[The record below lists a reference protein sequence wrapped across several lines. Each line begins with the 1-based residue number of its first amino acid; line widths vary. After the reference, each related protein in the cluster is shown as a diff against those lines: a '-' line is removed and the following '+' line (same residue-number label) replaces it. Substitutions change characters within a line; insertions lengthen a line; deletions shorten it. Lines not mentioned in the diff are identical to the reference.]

1 MNHPL
6 RDLVQEAFAPLGVLA
21 RATDHFSPRQGQ
33 TDMALAVADV
43 VAHGGSLVVEA
54 GTGVG
59 KTFAY
64 LVPAL
69 LSGERVLLSTATKAL
84 QDQLYARD
92 LPRLVQAL
100 NLPVRLALLKG
111 RSSYLCTHR
120 MEMARRDT
128 QIPDRHTVHLLSR
141 VETWSLSTRTGDLA
155 ELPGLDERSPLI
167 PLITSNRENCLGSQC
182 PKFKTCHVNAARRE
196 ALGADV
202 VVINHHL
209 FFADMAVR
217 ETGMAELLPSV
228 RVVIFDE
235 AHQLNEVGVNFLGHQ
250 LGTAQLLDVTRD
262 MLATGL
268 QLARGLADWQ
278 GVCSG
283 LERAARELRLMGGK
297 RHSAVKLRWT
307 EQAPDEMH
315 AGAWEQSLQD
325 VGAACVQAL
334 QALDTVSEIA
344 PDFIRL
350 HDRVAEVAKRVDAF
364 LNPCAPDAVRW
375 VDISASQMRLMEAPL
390 DIAETVRERL
400 MKQSSAMAADEA
412 DQEPPPWLD
421 EPLFDQTAA
430 AHDETG
436 DIAFDAQDHDT
447 EASPFNSADPMRP
460 VEDTRPRAW
469 VFTSATLGDDPRLRW
484 FTEPCGLES
493 ATVLRVSSPFDYPAQ
508 ASLYVPRDIVRPNDP
523 AHSAQVATIASD
535 AVRRL
540 GGRTLVLTTTLRALR
555 AIGDAMKQQLEGS
568 GVEVLVQGEW
578 PKRHLME
585 RFREGAKVG
594 EGGCVLVA
602 SATFWE
608 GFDVPGDALQ
618 LVIID
623 KLPFPPPN
631 DPLVEARSKRLEAQG
646 RSPFND
652 YFVPEAVV
660 ALKQGAGRLIRTE
673 SDQGVLVLCDNRLVT
688 TGYGRRLIAALP
700 PMHQLQ
706 TAEALVQSLDALN
719 QDFISRTSTTTF

>member
-1 MNHPL
+1 MSHPL

-84 QDQLYARD
+84 QDQLFARD

-100 NLPVRLALLKG
+100 NLPIRLALLKG

-283 LERAARELRLMGGK
+283 LERAARELRLIGGK
-297 RHSAVKLRWT
+297 RMGAVKLRWT
-307 EQAPDEMH
+307 EEAPEGIH
-315 AGAWEQSLQD
+315 PGAWEQSLQD

-344 PDFIRL
+344 PDFMRL

-364 LNPCAPDAVRW
+364 LNPCASDAVRW
-375 VDISASQMRLMEAPL
+375 VDVSASQMRLMEAPL

-400 MKQSSAMAADEA
+400 MKQSTVMADEA
-412 DQEPPPWLD
+412 GEQEPPPWHD
-421 EPLFDQTAA
+421 EPVQF
-430 AHDETG
+430 G
-436 DIAFDAQDHDT
+436 DGDAEASAFDSAFPMQPAQ
-447 EASPFNSADPMRP
+447 
-460 VEDTRPRAW
+460 DTRPRAW

-523 AHSAQVATIASD
+523 AHSAQVAAIASE

-555 AIGDAMKQQLEGS
+555 AIGDVMKQQLDGS
-568 GVEVLVQGEW
+568 GIEVLVQGDW

-631 DPLVEARSKRLEAQG
+631 DPLVEARSKRLESQG

-700 PMHQLQ
+700 PMRQLQ
-706 TAEALVQSLDALN
+706 TADALTQSLDELS
-719 QDFISRTSTTTF
+719 QDFISKTSTTTY

>member
-1 MNHPL
+1 MSHPL
-6 RDLVQEAFAPLGVLA
+6 HDLVQEAFAPLGVLA

-43 VAHGGSLVVEA
+43 IAQGGSLVVEA

-84 QDQLYARD
+84 QDQLFARD

-182 PKFKTCHVNAARRE
+182 PKFKTCHINAARRE

-262 MLATGL
+262 ILATGL
-268 QLARGLADWQ
+268 QLARGLVDWQ
-278 GVCSG
+278 SVCSG
-283 LERAARELRLMGGK
+283 LERSARELRLMGGK
-297 RHSAVKLRWT
+297 RQNAVKLRWI
-307 EQAPDEMH
+307 EEAPEGIH
-315 AGAWEQSLQD
+315 PGAWAQALQD

-334 QALDTVSEIA
+334 HALDTVSEIA
-344 PDFIRL
+344 PDFLRL
-350 HDRVAEVAKRVDAF
+350 HDRVAEIAKRVDAF
-364 LNPCAPDAVRW
+364 LNPCASDTVRW

-400 MKQSSAMAADEA
+400 MKSTATVVHEEA
-412 DQEPPPWLD
+412 DSEPPPWQD
-421 EPLFDQTAA
+421 PPSFDQT
-430 AHDETG
+430 TSTCL
-436 DIAFDAQDHDT
+436 DA
-447 EASPFNSADPMRP
+447 EASPIDTAFAMRP
-460 VEDTRPRAW
+460 VEDARPRSW
-469 VFTSATLGDDPRLRW
+469 VFTSATLGDDSRLRW

-493 ATVLRVSSPFDYPAQ
+493 ATVLRVSSPFDYPTQ
-508 ASLYVPRDIVRPNDP
+508 ASLFVPRDMVRPNDP
-523 AHSAQVATIASD
+523 SHSAQVAALASD

-555 AIGDAMKQQLEGS
+555 TIGDAMKQQLEGT
-568 GVEVLVQGEW
+568 GIDVLVQGEW
-578 PKRHLME
+578 PKRYLMA
-585 RFREGAKVG
+585 RFRESTQEG
-594 EGGCVLVA
+594 ERGCVLVA

-652 YFVPEAVV
+652 YFVPEALV

-673 SDQGVLVLCDNRLVT
+673 SDHGVLVLCDNRLVT
-688 TGYGRRLIAALP
+688 TGYGRRLMAALP
-700 PMHQLQ
+700 PMRQLQ
-706 TAEALVQSLDALN
+706 TPESLAQSLQALS
-719 QDFISRTSTTTF
+719 QDFIARTSTTTF

>member
-1 MNHPL
+1 MDNPL
-6 RDLVQEAFAPLGVLA
+6 RDMVQEAFAPLGVLA
-21 RATDHFSPRQGQ
+21 RATDQFQPRTGQ

-84 QDQLYARD
+84 QDQLFARD

-120 MEMARRDT
+120 LEMAR
-128 QIPDRHTVHLLSR
+128 QSSSLPDRTTVHLLAK
-141 VETWSLSTRTGDLA
+141 VETWSHATTTGDLA

-167 PLITSNRENCLGSQC
+167 PLITSNRDNCLGSQC
-182 PKFKTCHVNAARRE
+182 PKFKSCHVNAARRE

-217 ETGMAELLPSV
+217 ETGMAELLPTV

-235 AHQLNEVGVNFLGHQ
+235 AHQLNETGVQFLGHQ
-250 LGTAQLLDVTRD
+250 LGTAQLLDLTRD

-278 GVCSG
+278 GVSSL
-283 LERAARELRLMGGK
+283 LERATRELRLVAGK
-297 RHSAVKLRWT
+297 RPGALKLRWT
-307 EQAPDEMH
+307 GDAPEGIH
-315 AGAWEQSLQD
+315 PEAWSLALQD
-325 VGAACVQAL
+325 LGAACVQAL
-334 QALDTVSEIA
+334 RALETVSELA
-344 PDFIRL
+344 PDFVRMFE
-350 HDRVAEVAKRVDAF
+350 RVADIAQQVDAF
-364 LNPCAPDAVRW
+364 LKPCAPEAVRW
-375 VDISASQMRLMEAPL
+375 VDVTASQMRLMEAPL
-390 DIAETVRERL
+390 DIAQSVRDKLMSAKPQDAGAMTDER
-400 MKQSSAMAADEA
+400 A
-412 DQEPPPWLD
+412 
-421 EPLFDQTAA
+421 
-430 AHDETG
+430 
-436 DIAFDAQDHDT
+436 
-447 EASPFNSADPMRP
+447 
-460 VEDTRPRAW
+460 RAW
-469 VFTSATLGDDPRLRW
+469 VFTSATLGDDERLTW

-493 ATVLRVSSPFDYPAQ
+493 AKVLRVSSPFDYPNQ
-508 ASLYVPRDIVRPNDP
+508 ACVYVPRHVVRPNDP
-523 AHSAQVATIASD
+523 AHSAQVAQLASD
-535 AVRRL
+535 AVRCI

-555 AIGDAMKQQLEGS
+555 AIGELMKQQLDGS
-568 GVEVLVQGEW
+568 GIEVLVQGEW

-585 RFREGAKVG
+585 RFREGAQAG

-618 LVIID
+618 LVVID

-646 RSPFND
+646 RSAFND

-660 ALKQGAGRLIRTE
+660 ALKQGAGRLIRRET
-673 SDQGVLVLCDNRLVT
+673 DQGLLVLCDNRLVT
-688 TGYGRRLIAALP
+688 TGYGKRLMAAMPPMRRLESEADLAQSLEALKLAAL
-700 PMHQLQ
+700 
-706 TAEALVQSLDALN
+706 TT
-719 QDFISRTSTTTF
+719 TSTTAF

>member
-1 MNHPL
+1 MSHPL

-84 QDQLYARD
+84 QDQLFARD

-100 NLPVRLALLKG
+100 NLPIRLALLKG
-111 RSSYLCTHR
+111 RSNYLCTHR

-141 VETWSLSTRTGDLA
+141 IETWSLSTRTGDLA

-262 MLATGL
+262 ILATGL

-307 EQAPDEMH
+307 EEAPESIH
-315 AGAWEQSLQD
+315 AGAWAQSLQD

-334 QALDTVSEIA
+334 QALDTVSELA
-344 PDFIRL
+344 PDFMRL
-350 HDRVAEVAKRVDAF
+350 YDRVAEVAKRVDAF

-390 DIAETVRERL
+390 DIAQTVRERL
-400 MKQSSAMAADEA
+400 MKQLPALTPADA
-412 DQEPPPWLD
+412 DLEPPPWQD
-421 EPLFDQTAA
+421 EPSFDKLPAQYKEADEAA
-430 AHDETG
+430 MD
-436 DIAFDAQDHDT
+436 
-447 EASPFNSADPMRP
+447 MRP
-460 VEDTRPRAW
+460 RSW

-493 ATVLRVSSPFDYPAQ
+493 ATVLRVSSPFDYPTQ

-523 AHSAQVATIASD
+523 AHSAQVAALASD

-555 AIGDAMKQQLEGS
+555 VIGDAMKQQLEGS
-568 GVEVLVQGEW
+568 GIEVLVQGEW

-585 RFREGAKVG
+585 RFREGTKAG

-618 LVIID
+618 QVIID

-673 SDQGVLVLCDNRLVT
+673 SDQGVLVVCDNRLVT
-688 TGYGRRLIAALP
+688 TAYGRRLLAALP
-700 PMHQLQ
+700 PMRQLQ
-706 TAEALVQSLDALN
+706 TAEALAQSLEAMH
-719 QDFISRTSTTTF
+719 QDFISRASTTTI

>member
-1 MNHPL
+1 MSHPL

-84 QDQLYARD
+84 QDQLFARD

-100 NLPVRLALLKG
+100 NLPIRLALLKG

-141 VETWSLSTRTGDLA
+141 VKTWSLSTRTGDLA

-283 LERAARELRLMGGK
+283 LERAARELRLIGGK
-297 RHSAVKLRWT
+297 RMGQVKLRWT
-307 EQAPDEMH
+307 EDAPEGIH
-315 AGAWEQSLQD
+315 LGAWEQSLQD

-344 PDFIRL
+344 PDFMRL
-350 HDRVAEVAKRVDAF
+350 HDRVGEVAKRVDAF

-375 VDISASQMRLMEAPL
+375 VDVSASQMRLMEAPL

-400 MKQSSAMAADEA
+400 MKQSAVIAQDDVS
-412 DQEPPPWLD
+412 QEPPPWHD
-421 EPLFDQTAA
+421 EPSFEEASASHDVQHAA
-430 AHDETG
+430 DVRG
-436 DIAFDAQDHDT
+436 DDLEGSAFDTA
-447 EASPFNSADPMRP
+447 FPMRP

-523 AHSAQVATIASD
+523 AHSAQVAAIASD

-555 AIGDAMKQQLEGS
+555 AIGDVMKQQLDGS

-594 EGGCVLVA
+594 EAGCVLVA

-631 DPLVEARSKRLEAQG
+631 DPLVEARSKRLESQG

-652 YFVPEAVV
+652 YFLPEAVV

-706 TAEALVQSLDALN
+706 TAEELAQSLETLN

>member
-1 MNHPL
+1 MSHPL

-21 RATDHFSPRQGQ
+21 RATDHFNPRQGQ

-84 QDQLYARD
+84 QDQLFARD

-100 NLPVRLALLKG
+100 NLPIRLALLKG
-111 RSSYLCTHR
+111 RASYLCTHR

-128 QIPDRHTVHLLSR
+128 HMPDRHTMHLLSR
-141 VETWSLSTRTGDLA
+141 IETWSLSTRTGDLA

-262 MLATGL
+262 ILATGL

-278 GVCSG
+278 GVCAG
-283 LERAARELRLMGGK
+283 LERAARELRLIGGK
-297 RHSAVKLRWT
+297 RSGAVKLRWVD
-307 EQAPDEMH
+307 EAPEGIH
-315 AGAWEQSLQD
+315 PGAWEQSLQD
-325 VGAACVQAL
+325 VGSACVQAL

-344 PDFIRL
+344 PDFMRL

-364 LNPCAPDAVRW
+364 LKACAPDAVRW
-375 VDISASQMRLMEAPL
+375 VDVSASQMRLMEAPL

-400 MKQSSAMAADEA
+400 MKPV
-412 DQEPPPWLD
+412 EPAPWHD
-421 EPLFDQTAA
+421 EPAVADAA
-430 AHDETG
+430 
-436 DIAFDAQDHDT
+436 
-447 EASPFNSADPMRP
+447 
-460 VEDTRPRAW
+460 DTRPRTW
-469 VFTSATLGDDPRLRW
+469 VFTSATLGDDPRLCW

-508 ASLYVPRDIVRPNDP
+508 ASLYVPRDMVRPNDP
-523 AHSAQVATIASD
+523 AHSTQVAALASD

-540 GGRTLVLTTTLRALR
+540 GGRSLVLTTTLRALR
-555 AIGDAMKQQLEGS
+555 AIGDVMKQRLEGS
-568 GVEVLVQGEW
+568 GIDVLVQGEW

-585 RFREGAKVG
+585 RFRDGAKVG
-594 EGGCVLVA
+594 EGSCVLVA

-688 TGYGRRLIAALP
+688 TGYGRRLIASLP
-700 PMHQLQ
+700 PMRQLQ
-706 TAEALVQSLDALN
+706 SSEALAQSLSGLN
-719 QDFISRTSTTTF
+719 QDFISKSSTTVF

>member
-1 MNHPL
+1 MDNPL
-6 RDLVQEAFAPLGVLA
+6 RDMVQEAFQPMGVLA
-21 RATDHFSPRQGQ
+21 RATDLFQPRPGQ

-84 QDQLYARD
+84 QDQLFARD

-120 MEMARRDT
+120 MEMAR
-128 QIPDRHTVHLLSR
+128 QGSSLPDRTMVHLLAK
-141 VETWSLSTRTGDLA
+141 VETWSHATQTGDLA

-167 PLITSNRENCLGSQC
+167 PLITSNRDNCLGSQC

-235 AHQLNEVGVNFLGHQ
+235 AHQLNETGVQFLGHQ
-250 LGTAQLLDVTRD
+250 LGTAQLLDLTRD

-278 GVCSG
+278 GASST
-283 LERAARELRLMGGK
+283 LERATRELRLVAGK
-297 RHSAVKLRWT
+297 RPGAQKLRWT
-307 EQAPDEMH
+307 GEAPEGIH
-315 AGAWEQSLQD
+315 PEAWSLALQD
-325 VGAACVQAL
+325 LGAACVQAL
-334 QALDTVSEIA
+334 RALETVSELA
-344 PDFIRL
+344 PDFVRMFE
-350 HDRVAEVAKRVDAF
+350 RVADIAQQVDAF
-364 LNPCAPDAVRW
+364 LKPCAAEAVRW
-375 VDISASQMRLMEAPL
+375 VDISASQVRLMEAPL
-390 DIAETVRERL
+390 DIAQSVRDKL
-400 MKQSSAMAADEA
+400 MASKPTPAEAPDRHADERA
-412 DQEPPPWLD
+412 
-421 EPLFDQTAA
+421 
-430 AHDETG
+430 
-436 DIAFDAQDHDT
+436 
-447 EASPFNSADPMRP
+447 
-460 VEDTRPRAW
+460 RAW
-469 VFTSATLGDDPRLRW
+469 VFTSATLGDDDRLSW

-493 ATVLRVSSPFDYPAQ
+493 AKVLRVGSPFDYPNQ
-508 ASLYVPRDIVRPNDP
+508 ASVYVPRHVVRPNDP
-523 AHSAQVATIASD
+523 AHSAQVAQLASD

-555 AIGDAMKQQLEGS
+555 AIGELMKQQLDGS
-568 GVEVLVQGEW
+568 GIEVLVQGEW
-578 PKRHLME
+578 PKRHLMA
-585 RFREGAKVG
+585 RFREGAQAG

-618 LVIID
+618 LVVID

-631 DPLVEARSKRLEAQG
+631 DPLVEARSKRLESQG
-646 RSPFND
+646 RSAFNE

-660 ALKQGAGRLIRTE
+660 ALKQGAGRLIRRET
-673 SDQGVLVLCDNRLVT
+673 DQGMLILCDNRLVT
-688 TGYGRRLIAALP
+688 TGYGKRLLAALP
-700 PMHQLQ
+700 AMRRLDSDDQLVQ
-706 TAEALVQSLDALN
+706 ALEALKLSA
-719 QDFISRTSTTTF
+719 ITTASTTVS

>member
-1 MNHPL
+1 MSHPL

-21 RATDHFSPRQGQ
+21 RATDQFSPRQGQ
-33 TDMALAVADV
+33 TDMAMAVADV

-100 NLPVRLALLKG
+100 NLPIRLALLKG
-111 RSSYLCTHR
+111 RASYLCTHR
-120 MEMARRDT
+120 MEMARRDSS
-128 QIPDRHTVHLLSR
+128 IPDRHTVHLLAR

-182 PKFKTCHVNAARRE
+182 PKFKNCHVNAARRE
-196 ALGADV
+196 ALAADV

-235 AHQLNEVGVNFLGHQ
+235 AHQLNETGVNFLGHQ

-262 MLATGL
+262 VLATGL

-278 GVCSG
+278 GVCSA
-283 LERAARELRLMGGK
+283 LERAARELRLVGGK
-297 RHSAVKLRWT
+297 RSGAVKLRWT
-307 EQAPDEMH
+307 GDAPEGIH
-315 AGAWEQSLQD
+315 PGVWQQSLED
-325 VGAACVQAL
+325 VGAACVQAI

-344 PDFIRL
+344 PDFMRL
-350 HDRVAEVAKRVDAF
+350 HDRLVEIAKRVDAF
-364 LNPCAPDAVRW
+364 LNLCAADAVRW
-375 VDISASQMRLMEAPL
+375 MDVSASQMRLMEAPL
-390 DIAETVRERL
+390 DIAQTVRERL
-400 MKQSSAMAADEA
+400 LLERGDALPEPADEVTH
-412 DQEPPPWLD
+412 Q
-421 EPLFDQTAA
+421 
-430 AHDETG
+430 
-436 DIAFDAQDHDT
+436 
-447 EASPFNSADPMRP
+447 
-460 VEDTRPRAW
+460 DTRPRSW
-469 VFTSATLGDDPRLRW
+469 IFTSATLGDDPHLRW
-484 FTEPCGLES
+484 FTEPCGLEA

-508 ASLYVPRDIVRPNDP
+508 ASLYVPRSIVRPNDP
-523 AHSAQVATIASD
+523 EHSAQVAVMACE

-555 AIGDAMKQQLEGS
+555 AIGDVMKRQLEGT
-568 GVEVLVQGEW
+568 GIEVLVQGEW
-578 PKRHLME
+578 PKRHLMT
-585 RFREGAKVG
+585 RFREGAQAG
-594 EGGCVLVA
+594 DGGCVLVA

-673 SDQGVLVLCDNRLVT
+673 TDRGVLLLCDNRLVT
-688 TGYGRRLIAALP
+688 TAYGRRLLSALP
-700 PMHQLQ
+700 PMRQLQ
-706 TAEALVQSLDALN
+706 STDELAQSLDALSEHL
-719 QDFISRTSTTTF
+719 ISKTATTTF

>member
-1 MNHPL
+1 
-6 RDLVQEAFAPLGVLA
+6 
-21 RATDHFSPRQGQ
+21 
-33 TDMALAVADV
+33 
-43 VAHGGSLVVEA
+43 
-54 GTGVG
+54 
-59 KTFAY
+59 
-64 LVPAL
+64 
-69 LSGERVLLSTATKAL
+69 
-84 QDQLYARD
+84 
-92 LPRLVQAL
+92 
-100 NLPVRLALLKG
+100 
-111 RSSYLCTHR
+111 
-120 MEMARRDT
+120 
-128 QIPDRHTVHLLSR
+128 
-141 VETWSLSTRTGDLA
+141 
-155 ELPGLDERSPLI
+155 
-167 PLITSNRENCLGSQC
+167 
-182 PKFKTCHVNAARRE
+182 
-196 ALGADV
+196 
-202 VVINHHL
+202 
-209 FFADMAVR
+209 
-217 ETGMAELLPSV
+217 MAELLPSV

-250 LGTAQLLDVTRD
+250 LGTAQLLDLTRD
-262 MLATGL
+262 ILATGL

-278 GVCSG
+278 GVCSS
-283 LERAARELRLMGGK
+283 LERAARELRLIGGK
-297 RHSAVKLRWT
+297 RMGQVKLRWT
-307 EQAPDEMH
+307 EDAPEGIH
-315 AGAWEQSLQD
+315 PGAWEQSLQD
-325 VGAACVQAL
+325 LGAACVQSL
-334 QALDTVSEIA
+334 HALDTVSEIA
-344 PDFIRL
+344 PDFMRL
-350 HDRVAEVAKRVDAF
+350 HDRVAEMAKRVDAF

-375 VDISASQMRLMEAPL
+375 VDVSASQMRLMEAPL

-400 MKQSSAMAADEA
+400 MKQSAVIAQDNAN
-412 DQEPPPWLD
+412 QEPPPWHD
-421 EPLFDQTAA
+421 EPSFEEDPAS
-430 AHDETG
+430 H
-436 DIAFDAQDHDT
+436 DAQDAADMQSDDV
-447 EASPFNSADPMRP
+447 EGSAFDSAFPMRP
-460 VEDTRPRAW
+460 TEDTRPRAW

-523 AHSAQVATIASD
+523 AHSAQVAAIASD

-555 AIGDAMKQQLEGS
+555 AIGDVMKQQLEGS

-631 DPLVEARSKRLEAQG
+631 DPLVEARSKRLESQG

-706 TAEALVQSLDALN
+706 TAEALAESLEALN
-719 QDFISRTSTTTF
+719 QDFISRVSTTTF

>member
-1 MNHPL
+1 MTHPL
-6 RDLVQEAFAPLGVLA
+6 RDMVQEAFAPLGVLA
-21 RATDHFSPRQGQ
+21 RATDQFSPRQGQ

-84 QDQLYARD
+84 QDQLFARD
-92 LPRLVQAL
+92 LPRLVLAL

-120 MEMARRDT
+120 MELARRDT
-128 QIPDRHTVHLLSR
+128 SMPDRHTTHLLSR

-182 PKFKTCHVNAARRE
+182 PKFKTCHVNAARRD

-235 AHQLNEVGVNFLGHQ
+235 AHQLNETGVNFLGQQ

-278 GVCSG
+278 GVCAA
-283 LERAARELRLMGGK
+283 LERAARELRLIGGK
-297 RHSAVKLRWT
+297 RPGAVKLRWT
-307 EQAPDEMH
+307 EEAPEGIH
-315 AGAWEQSLQD
+315 LGAWEQSLQD

-344 PDFIRL
+344 PDFMRL
-350 HDRVAEVAKRVDAF
+350 HDRVGEIAQRVDTF

-375 VDISASQMRLMEAPL
+375 VDVSASQMRLMQAPL
-390 DIAETVRERL
+390 DIAQTVRERL
-400 MKQSSAMAADEA
+400 MKQTVVATPEDVCDE
-412 DQEPPPWLD
+412 
-421 EPLFDQTAA
+421 
-430 AHDETG
+430 
-436 DIAFDAQDHDT
+436 
-447 EASPFNSADPMRP
+447 SPFDSAFPMRP
-460 VEDTRPRAW
+460 AEDTRPRSW

-493 ATVLRVSSPFDYPAQ
+493 ATILRVSSPFDYPAQ
-508 ASLYVPRDIVRPNDP
+508 ACLFVPRDIVRPNDP
-523 AHSAQVATIASD
+523 AHSAQVAAIASD

-555 AIGDAMKQQLEGS
+555 AIGDVMKQQLEGS
-568 GVEVLVQGEW
+568 GIEVLVQGEW

-585 RFREGAKVG
+585 RFRDGAHAG

-618 LVIID
+618 LVVID
-623 KLPFPPPN
+623 KLPFPPPH

-673 SDQGVLVLCDNRLVT
+673 SDQGILVLCDNRLVT

-700 PMHQLQ
+700 PMRQLQ
-706 TAEALVQSLDALN
+706 TTDDLAQALDALS
-719 QDFISRTSTTTF
+719 QYLIAKTSTTTF

>member
-1 MNHPL
+1 MDNPL
-6 RDLVQEAFAPLGVLA
+6 RDMVQEAFQPMGVLA
-21 RATDHFSPRQGQ
+21 RATDLFQPRPGQ

-84 QDQLYARD
+84 QDQLFARD

-120 MEMARRDT
+120 MEMAR
-128 QIPDRHTVHLLSR
+128 QGSSLPDRTMVHLLAK
-141 VETWSLSTRTGDLA
+141 VETWSHATQTGDLA

-167 PLITSNRENCLGSQC
+167 PLITSNRDNCLGSQC

-235 AHQLNEVGVNFLGHQ
+235 AHQLNETGVQFLGHQ
-250 LGTAQLLDVTRD
+250 LGTAQLLDLTRD

-278 GVCSG
+278 GASST
-283 LERAARELRLMGGK
+283 LERATRELRLVAGK
-297 RHSAVKLRWT
+297 RPGAQKLRWT
-307 EQAPDEMH
+307 GEAPEGIH
-315 AGAWEQSLQD
+315 PEAWSLALQEL
-325 VGAACVQAL
+325 GAACVQAL
-334 QALDTVSEIA
+334 RALETVSELA
-344 PDFIRL
+344 PDFVRMFE
-350 HDRVAEVAKRVDAF
+350 RVADIAQQVDAF
-364 LNPCAPDAVRW
+364 LKPCAAEAVRW
-375 VDISASQMRLMEAPL
+375 VDISASQVRLMEAPL
-390 DIAETVRERL
+390 DIAQSVRDKL
-400 MKQSSAMAADEA
+400 MASKPTPAEAPDRHADERA
-412 DQEPPPWLD
+412 
-421 EPLFDQTAA
+421 
-430 AHDETG
+430 
-436 DIAFDAQDHDT
+436 
-447 EASPFNSADPMRP
+447 
-460 VEDTRPRAW
+460 RAW
-469 VFTSATLGDDPRLRW
+469 VFTSATLGDDDRLSW

-493 ATVLRVSSPFDYPAQ
+493 AKVLRVGSPFDYPNQ
-508 ASLYVPRDIVRPNDP
+508 ASVYVPRHVVRPNDP
-523 AHSAQVATIASD
+523 AHSAQVAQLASD

-555 AIGDAMKQQLEGS
+555 AIGELMKQQLEGS
-568 GVEVLVQGEW
+568 GIEVLVQGEW
-578 PKRHLME
+578 PKRHLMA
-585 RFREGAKVG
+585 RFREGAQAG

-618 LVIID
+618 LVVID

-631 DPLVEARSKRLEAQG
+631 DPLVEARSKRLESQG
-646 RSPFND
+646 RSAFND

-660 ALKQGAGRLIRTE
+660 ALKQGAGRLIRRET
-673 SDQGVLVLCDNRLVT
+673 DQGMLILCDNRLVT
-688 TGYGRRLIAALP
+688 TGYGKRLLAALP
-700 PMHQLQ
+700 AMRRLDSDDQLVQ
-706 TAEALVQSLDALN
+706 ALEALKLSA
-719 QDFISRTSTTTF
+719 ITTASTTVS

>member
-1 MNHPL
+1 MSHPL

-21 RATDHFSPRQGQ
+21 RATDHFNPRQGQ

-141 VETWSLSTRTGDLA
+141 VETWSLTTRTGDLA

-235 AHQLNEVGVNFLGHQ
+235 AHQLNETGVNFLGHQ

-283 LERAARELRLMGGK
+283 LERAARELRLIGGK
-297 RHSAVKLRWT
+297 RPGAVKLRWT
-307 EQAPDEMH
+307 EEAPEGIH
-315 AGAWEQSLQD
+315 PGVWEQSLQD

-334 QALDTVSEIA
+334 QALDTVTEIA
-344 PDFIRL
+344 PDFMRL
-350 HDRVAEVAKRVDAF
+350 HDRVSEIAKRVDAF

-375 VDISASQMRLMEAPL
+375 MDVSASQMRLMEAPL
-390 DIAETVRERL
+390 DIAQTVRERL
-400 MKQSSAMAADEA
+400 MKQASTLANDDALD
-412 DQEPPPWLD
+412 EPPPWQDEQAFEEVFPALD
-421 EPLFDQTAA
+421 AADTSDQE
-430 AHDETG
+430 DE
-436 DIAFDAQDHDT
+436 
-447 EASPFNSADPMRP
+447 SPFDSAFPMRP
-460 VEDTRPRAW
+460 VEDTRPRSW
-469 VFTSATLGDDPRLRW
+469 IFTSATLGDDPRLRW

-508 ASLYVPRDIVRPNDP
+508 ASLYVPRDIVRPSDP
-523 AHSAQVATIASD
+523 AHSAQVAAIASD

-555 AIGDAMKQQLEGS
+555 AIGDVMKQQLEGS

-585 RFREGAKVG
+585 RFRDGAQAG

-618 LVIID
+618 LVVID

-673 SDQGVLVLCDNRLVT
+673 SDQGVLILCDNRLVT
-688 TGYGRRLIAALP
+688 TGYGRRLIASLP
-700 PMHQLQ
+700 PMRQLQ
-706 TAEALVQSLDALN
+706 TAEALAQSLEDLSQVN
-719 QDFISRTSTTTF
+719 LTKISTTTF

>member
-1 MNHPL
+1 
-6 RDLVQEAFAPLGVLA
+6 
-21 RATDHFSPRQGQ
+21 
-33 TDMALAVADV
+33 
-43 VAHGGSLVVEA
+43 
-54 GTGVG
+54 
-59 KTFAY
+59 
-64 LVPAL
+64 
-69 LSGERVLLSTATKAL
+69 
-84 QDQLYARD
+84 
-92 LPRLVQAL
+92 
-100 NLPVRLALLKG
+100 
-111 RSSYLCTHR
+111 

-141 VETWSLSTRTGDLA
+141 IETWSLSTRTGDLA

-262 MLATGL
+262 ILATGL

-307 EQAPDEMH
+307 EEAPESIH
-315 AGAWEQSLQD
+315 AGAWAQSLQD

-334 QALDTVSEIA
+334 QALDTVSELA
-344 PDFIRL
+344 PDFMRL
-350 HDRVAEVAKRVDAF
+350 YDRVAEVAKRVDAF

-390 DIAETVRERL
+390 DIAQTVRERL
-400 MKQSSAMAADEA
+400 MKQPPALTPADA
-412 DQEPPPWLD
+412 DLEPPPWQD
-421 EPLFDQTAA
+421 EPSFDKLPAQYKEADEAA
-430 AHDETG
+430 MD
-436 DIAFDAQDHDT
+436 
-447 EASPFNSADPMRP
+447 MRP
-460 VEDTRPRAW
+460 RSW

-493 ATVLRVSSPFDYPAQ
+493 ATVLRVSSPFDYPTQ

-523 AHSAQVATIASD
+523 AHSAQVAALASD

-555 AIGDAMKQQLEGS
+555 VIGDAMKQQLEAS
-568 GVEVLVQGEW
+568 GIEVLVQGEW

-585 RFREGAKVG
+585 RFREGTKAG

-618 LVIID
+618 QVIID

-673 SDQGVLVLCDNRLVT
+673 SDQGVLVVCDNRLVT
-688 TGYGRRLIAALP
+688 TAYGRRLLAALP
-700 PMHQLQ
+700 PMRQLQ
-706 TAEALVQSLDALN
+706 TAEALAQSLEAMH
-719 QDFISRTSTTTF
+719 QDFISRASTTTI

>member
-1 MNHPL
+1 MSHPL

-21 RATDHFSPRQGQ
+21 RATDHFHPRQGQ

-235 AHQLNEVGVNFLGHQ
+235 AHQLNETGVNFLGHQ

-283 LERAARELRLMGGK
+283 LERAARELRLIGGK
-297 RHSAVKLRWT
+297 RPGAVKLRWT
-307 EQAPDEMH
+307 EDAPEGMH
-315 AGAWEQSLQD
+315 PGVWAQSLQD

-334 QALDTVSEIA
+334 QALDTVTEIA
-344 PDFIRL
+344 PDFMRL
-350 HDRVAEVAKRVDAF
+350 HDRVSEIAKRVDAF

-375 VDISASQMRLMEAPL
+375 MDVSASQMRLMEAPL
-390 DIAETVRERL
+390 DIAQTVRERL
-400 MKQSSAMAADEA
+400 MKQTPTVASDDAPDEPQPWDDEVQTPDQEADEST
-412 DQEPPPWLD
+412 
-421 EPLFDQTAA
+421 F
-430 AHDETG
+430 G
-436 DIAFDAQDHDT
+436 NAF
-447 EASPFNSADPMRP
+447 PMRP
-460 VEDTRPRAW
+460 VEDIRPRSW

-523 AHSAQVATIASD
+523 AHSAQVAAIASD

-555 AIGDAMKQQLEGS
+555 AIGDVMKQQLEGS

-585 RFREGAKVG
+585 RFRDGAQVG

-608 GFDVPGDALQ
+608 GFDVPGGALQ

-673 SDQGVLVLCDNRLVT
+673 SDQGVLILCDNRLVT
-688 TGYGRRLIAALP
+688 TGYGRRLIASLP
-700 PMHQLQ
+700 PMRQLQ
-706 TAEALVQSLDALN
+706 TAEALAQSLEDLSQANLTK
-719 QDFISRTSTTTF
+719 ISTTTF

>member
-1 MNHPL
+1 MTHPL
-6 RDLVQEAFAPLGVLA
+6 RDMVQEAFAPLGVLA

-84 QDQLYARD
+84 QDQLFARD

-100 NLPVRLALLKG
+100 NLPIRLALLKG

-120 MEMARRDT
+120 MEIARRDT

-182 PKFKTCHVNAARRE
+182 PKFKTCHVNAARRD

-262 MLATGL
+262 ILATGL

-283 LERAARELRLMGGK
+283 LERAARELRLIGGK
-297 RHSAVKLRWT
+297 RMGAVKLRWT
-307 EQAPDEMH
+307 EDAPEGIH
-315 AGAWEQSLQD
+315 PGAWAQSLQD

-344 PDFIRL
+344 PDFMRL

-364 LNPCAPDAVRW
+364 LNPCASDAVRW
-375 VDISASQMRLMEAPL
+375 VDVSASQMRLMEAPL

-400 MKQSSAMAADEA
+400 IKQSAERVDNAA
-412 DQEPPPWLD
+412 DQEPAPWD
-421 EPLFDQTAA
+421 
-430 AHDETG
+430 
-436 DIAFDAQDHDT
+436 DA
-447 EASPFNSADPMRP
+447 EGSPFDSAFPMHP
-460 VEDTRPRAW
+460 VEDVRPRAW

-508 ASLYVPRDIVRPNDP
+508 AALFVPREIVRPNDP
-523 AHSAQVATIASD
+523 AHSAQVAALASD

-555 AIGDAMKQQLEGS
+555 AIGDGMKQQLENS
-568 GVEVLVQGEW
+568 GIEVLVQGEW

-585 RFREGAKVG
+585 RFREGAKAG

-631 DPLVEARSKRLEAQG
+631 DPLVEARSKRLESKG

-700 PMHQLQ
+700 PMRQLQ
-706 TAEALVQSLDALN
+706 TAEALAESLDALS
-719 QDFISRTSTTTF
+719 QDFISRTSTTTY

>member
-1 MNHPL
+1 MSHPL

-21 RATDHFSPRQGQ
+21 RATDQFSPRQGQ

-84 QDQLYARD
+84 QDQLFARD

-100 NLPVRLALLKG
+100 NLPIRLALLKG

-283 LERAARELRLMGGK
+283 LERAARELRLIGGK
-297 RHSAVKLRWT
+297 RMGQVKLRWT
-307 EQAPDEMH
+307 EDAPEGIH
-315 AGAWEQSLQD
+315 PGAWEQSLQD

-344 PDFIRL
+344 PDFMRL
-350 HDRVAEVAKRVDAF
+350 HDRVEEVAKRVDAF

-375 VDISASQMRLMEAPL
+375 VDVSASQMRLMEAPL

-400 MKQSSAMAADEA
+400 IKQSTVMEDESV
-412 DQEPPPWLD
+412 DQEPPPWHD
-421 EPLFDQTAA
+421 EPSFEGAVALD
-430 AHDETG
+430 
-436 DIAFDAQDHDT
+436 DAND
-447 EASPFNSADPMRP
+447 EASPFDSAFPMRP
-460 VEDTRPRAW
+460 DQDTRPRAW

-493 ATVLRVSSPFDYPAQ
+493 ATVLRVSSPFDYPTQ

-523 AHSAQVATIASD
+523 AHSTQVAAMASD

-555 AIGDAMKQQLEGS
+555 AIGDVMKQQLEGS

-585 RFREGAKVG
+585 RFRESTKTG

-631 DPLVEARSKRLEAQG
+631 DPLVEARSKRLESQG
-646 RSPFND
+646 RSAFND

-700 PMHQLQ
+700 PMRQLQ
-706 TAEALVQSLDALN
+706 TTQGLAQALDALN

>member
-1 MNHPL
+1 MSHPL

-84 QDQLYARD
+84 QDQLFARD

-100 NLPVRLALLKG
+100 NLPIRLALLKG

-235 AHQLNEVGVNFLGHQ
+235 AHQLNEVGVNFLGQQ

-278 GVCSG
+278 GVCST
-283 LERAARELRLMGGK
+283 LERAARELRLIGGK
-297 RHSAVKLRWT
+297 RMGQVKLRWT
-307 EQAPDEMH
+307 EDAPEGIH
-315 AGAWEQSLQD
+315 PGAWEQSLQD

-344 PDFIRL
+344 PDFMRL

-375 VDISASQMRLMEAPL
+375 VDVSASQMRLMEAPL

-400 MKQSSAMAADEA
+400 MKQSTVIAQNDAS
-412 DQEPPPWLD
+412 QEPPPWHD
-421 EPLFDQTAA
+421 EPSFEEAFA
-430 AHDETG
+430 SHDSEASVSAPETG
-436 DIAFDAQDHDT
+436 VEDSAFD
-447 EASPFNSADPMRP
+447 SAFPMRP
-460 VEDTRPRAW
+460 DQDARPRAW

-493 ATVLRVSSPFDYPAQ
+493 ATVLRVSSPFDYPSQ

-523 AHSAQVATIASD
+523 AHSAQVAAIASE

-555 AIGDAMKQQLEGS
+555 AIGDVMKQQLEGS

-631 DPLVEARSKRLEAQG
+631 DPLVEARSKRLESQG

-706 TAEALVQSLDALN
+706 TAEALAESLEALS
-719 QDFISRTSTTTF
+719 QDFISRASTTTY

>member
-1 MNHPL
+1 MTHPL

-84 QDQLYARD
+84 QDQLFARD

-100 NLPVRLALLKG
+100 NLPIRLALLKG

-278 GVCSG
+278 GVCAG

-307 EQAPDEMH
+307 EQAPDDIH

-344 PDFIRL
+344 PDFMRL

-390 DIAETVRERL
+390 DIAETVRKRL
-400 MKQSSAMAADEA
+400 MKQSSALVHEEA
-412 DQEPPPWLD
+412 DQV
-421 EPLFDQTAA
+421 Q
-430 AHDETG
+430 
-436 DIAFDAQDHDT
+436 DA
-447 EASPFNSADPMRP
+447 EASPFDTAFPMRP

-493 ATVLRVSSPFDYPAQ
+493 ATVLRVSSPFDYPTQ

-523 AHSAQVATIASD
+523 AHSVQVAAIASD

-568 GVEVLVQGEW
+568 GIEVLVQGEW

-585 RFREGAKVG
+585 RFREGAQAG

-673 SDQGVLVLCDNRLVT
+673 ADQGVLVLCDNRLVT
-688 TGYGRRLIAALP
+688 TGYGRRLMAALP
-700 PMHQLQ
+700 PMQQLQ
-706 TAEALVQSLDALN
+706 TAEALAQSLDALS
-719 QDFISRTSTTTF
+719 QDFISKTSTTTF

>member
-1 MNHPL
+1 MSHPL

-84 QDQLYARD
+84 QDQLFARD

-100 NLPVRLALLKG
+100 NLPIRLALLKG
-111 RSSYLCTHR
+111 RSNYLCTHR

-141 VETWSLSTRTGDLA
+141 IETWSLSTRTGDLA

-209 FFADMAVR
+209 FFADMAMR

-262 MLATGL
+262 ILATGL

-297 RHSAVKLRWT
+297 RHSAVKLRWI
-307 EQAPDEMH
+307 EEAPESIH
-315 AGAWEQSLQD
+315 AGAWAQSLQD

-334 QALDTVSEIA
+334 QALDTVSELA
-344 PDFIRL
+344 PDFMRL
-350 HDRVAEVAKRVDAF
+350 YDRVAEVAKRVDAF

-390 DIAETVRERL
+390 DIAQTVRERL
-400 MKQSSAMAADEA
+400 MKQPPALTPADA
-412 DQEPPPWLD
+412 DLEPPPWQD
-421 EPLFDQTAA
+421 EPSFDKLPAQYKEADEAA
-430 AHDETG
+430 MD
-436 DIAFDAQDHDT
+436 
-447 EASPFNSADPMRP
+447 MRP
-460 VEDTRPRAW
+460 RSW

-493 ATVLRVSSPFDYPAQ
+493 ATVLRVSSPFDYPTQ

-523 AHSAQVATIASD
+523 AHSAQVAALASD

-555 AIGDAMKQQLEGS
+555 VIGDAMKQQLEGS
-568 GVEVLVQGEW
+568 GIEVLVQGEW

-585 RFREGAKVG
+585 RFREGTKAG

-618 LVIID
+618 QVIID

-673 SDQGVLVLCDNRLVT
+673 SDQGVLVVCDNRLVT
-688 TGYGRRLIAALP
+688 TAYGRRLLAALP
-700 PMHQLQ
+700 PMRQLQ
-706 TAEALVQSLDALN
+706 TAEALAQSLEAMH
-719 QDFISRTSTTTF
+719 QDFISRASTTTI

>member
-1 MNHPL
+1 MSHPL

-84 QDQLYARD
+84 QDQLFARD

-100 NLPVRLALLKG
+100 NLPIRLALLKG

-283 LERAARELRLMGGK
+283 LERAARELRLIGGK
-297 RHSAVKLRWT
+297 RMGAVKLRWT
-307 EQAPDEMH
+307 EEAPEGIH
-315 AGAWEQSLQD
+315 PGAWEQSLQD

-344 PDFIRL
+344 PDFMRL

-364 LNPCAPDAVRW
+364 LNPCASDAVRW
-375 VDISASQMRLMEAPL
+375 VDVSASQMRLMEAPL

-400 MKQSSAMAADEA
+400 MKQSTVMADEA
-412 DQEPPPWLD
+412 GEQEPPPWHD
-421 EPLFDQTAA
+421 EPVQF
-430 AHDETG
+430 G
-436 DIAFDAQDHDT
+436 DGDAEASAFDSAFPMQPAQ
-447 EASPFNSADPMRP
+447 
-460 VEDTRPRAW
+460 DTRPRAW

-523 AHSAQVATIASD
+523 AHSAQVAAIASE

-555 AIGDAMKQQLEGS
+555 AIGDVMKQQLDGS
-568 GVEVLVQGEW
+568 GIEVLVQGEW

-631 DPLVEARSKRLEAQG
+631 DPLVEARSKRLESQG

-700 PMHQLQ
+700 PMRQLQ
-706 TAEALVQSLDALN
+706 TADALTQSLDELS
-719 QDFISRTSTTTF
+719 QDFISKTSTTTY

>member
-1 MNHPL
+1 MDNPL
-6 RDLVQEAFAPLGVLA
+6 RDMVQEAFAPLGVLA
-21 RATDHFSPRQGQ
+21 RATDQFQPRQGQ

-84 QDQLYARD
+84 QDQLFARD

-120 MEMARRDT
+120 LEMAR
-128 QIPDRHTVHLLSR
+128 QSSSLPDRTTVHLLAK
-141 VETWSLSTRTGDLA
+141 VETWSHATTTGDLA

-167 PLITSNRENCLGSQC
+167 PLITSNRDNCLGSQC
-182 PKFKTCHVNAARRE
+182 PKFKSCHVNAARRE

-217 ETGMAELLPSV
+217 ESGMAELLPTV

-235 AHQLNEVGVNFLGHQ
+235 AHQLNETGVQFLGHQ
-250 LGTAQLLDVTRD
+250 LGTAQLLDLTRD

-278 GVCSG
+278 GVSSL
-283 LERAARELRLMGGK
+283 LERATRELRLVAGK
-297 RHSAVKLRWT
+297 RPGALKLRWT
-307 EQAPDEMH
+307 GDAPEGIH
-315 AGAWEQSLQD
+315 PEAWSLALQD
-325 VGAACVQAL
+325 LGAACVQAL
-334 QALDTVSEIA
+334 RTLETVSELA
-344 PDFIRL
+344 PDFVRMFE
-350 HDRVAEVAKRVDAF
+350 RVADIAQQVDAF
-364 LNPCAPDAVRW
+364 LKPCAPEAVRW
-375 VDISASQMRLMEAPL
+375 VDVTASQMRLMEAPL
-390 DIAETVRERL
+390 DIAQSVRDKLMSAKPQDAGAATDER
-400 MKQSSAMAADEA
+400 A
-412 DQEPPPWLD
+412 
-421 EPLFDQTAA
+421 
-430 AHDETG
+430 
-436 DIAFDAQDHDT
+436 
-447 EASPFNSADPMRP
+447 
-460 VEDTRPRAW
+460 RAW
-469 VFTSATLGDDPRLRW
+469 VFTSATLGDDEGLTW

-493 ATVLRVSSPFDYPAQ
+493 AKVLRVSSPFDYPNQ
-508 ASLYVPRDIVRPNDP
+508 ASVYVPRHVVRPNDP
-523 AHSAQVATIASD
+523 AHSAQVAQLASD

-555 AIGDAMKQQLEGS
+555 AIGELMKQQLDGS
-568 GVEVLVQGEW
+568 GIEVLVQGEW

-585 RFREGAKVG
+585 RFREGAQAG

-618 LVIID
+618 LVVID

-646 RSPFND
+646 RSAFND

-660 ALKQGAGRLIRTE
+660 ALKQGAGRLIRRET
-673 SDQGVLVLCDNRLVT
+673 DQGLLVLCDNRLVT
-688 TGYGRRLIAALP
+688 TGYGKRLMAAMPPMRRLESEADLAQALEALKLAALT
-700 PMHQLQ
+700 
-706 TAEALVQSLDALN
+706 TA
-719 QDFISRTSTTTF
+719 STTAF

>member
-1 MNHPL
+1 MTHPL

-21 RATDHFSPRQGQ
+21 RATDHFTPRQGQ

-43 VAHGGSLVVEA
+43 VAQGGSLVVEA

-100 NLPVRLALLKG
+100 NLPIRLALLKG

-128 QIPDRHTVHLLSR
+128 SMPDRHTMHLLSR

-182 PKFKTCHVNAARRE
+182 PKFKTCHVNAARRD

-268 QLARGLADWQ
+268 QLARGLVDWQ
-278 GVCSG
+278 GVCAAM
-283 LERAARELRLMGGK
+283 ERAARELRLMGGK
-297 RHSAVKLRWT
+297 RMGAVKLRWT
-307 EQAPDEMH
+307 EDAPEGVH
-315 AGAWEQSLQD
+315 AGAWAQSLQD

-344 PDFIRL
+344 PDFMRL

-375 VDISASQMRLMEAPL
+375 VDVSASQMRLMEAPL

-400 MKQSSAMAADEA
+400 MKQSATITDADT
-412 DQEPPPWLD
+412 DLEPLPWHD
-421 EPLFDQTAA
+421 EPSFEDVPQQ
-430 AHDETG
+430 DEQAS
-436 DIAFDAQDHDT
+436 AFD
-447 EASPFNSADPMRP
+447 SAFPMRP
-460 VEDTRPRAW
+460 IEDTRSRSW

-493 ATVLRVSSPFDYPAQ
+493 ATVLRVTSPFDYPAQ

-523 AHSAQVATIASD
+523 AHSAQVAAIASD

-555 AIGDAMKQQLEGS
+555 AIGDVMKQQLEGA
-568 GVEVLVQGEW
+568 GIEVLVQGEW

-585 RFREGAKVG
+585 RFREGSKVG

-700 PMHQLQ
+700 PMRPLQ
-706 TAEALVQSLDALN
+706 TAEALAQSLDALS
-719 QDFISRTSTTTF
+719 QDFISRASTTTF

>member
-1 MNHPL
+1 MDNPL
-6 RDLVQEAFAPLGVLA
+6 RDMVQEAFQPMGVLA
-21 RATDHFSPRQGQ
+21 RATDLFQPRPGQ

-84 QDQLYARD
+84 QDQLFARD

-120 MEMARRDT
+120 MEMAR
-128 QIPDRHTVHLLSR
+128 QGSSLPDRTMVHLLAK
-141 VETWSLSTRTGDLA
+141 VETWSHATQTGDLA

-167 PLITSNRENCLGSQC
+167 PLITSNRDNCLGSQC

-235 AHQLNEVGVNFLGHQ
+235 AHQLNETGVQFLGHQ
-250 LGTAQLLDVTRD
+250 LGTAQLLDLTRD

-278 GVCSG
+278 GASST
-283 LERAARELRLMGGK
+283 LERATRELRLVAGK
-297 RHSAVKLRWT
+297 RPGAQKLRWT
-307 EQAPDEMH
+307 GEAPEGIH
-315 AGAWEQSLQD
+315 PEAWSLALQD
-325 VGAACVQAL
+325 LGAACVQAL
-334 QALDTVSEIA
+334 RALETVSELA
-344 PDFIRL
+344 PDFVRMFE
-350 HDRVAEVAKRVDAF
+350 RVADIAQQVDAF
-364 LNPCAPDAVRW
+364 LKPCAAEAVRW
-375 VDISASQMRLMEAPL
+375 VDISASQVRLMEAPL
-390 DIAETVRERL
+390 DIAQSVRDKL
-400 MKQSSAMAADEA
+400 MASKPTPAEAPDRHADERA
-412 DQEPPPWLD
+412 
-421 EPLFDQTAA
+421 
-430 AHDETG
+430 
-436 DIAFDAQDHDT
+436 
-447 EASPFNSADPMRP
+447 
-460 VEDTRPRAW
+460 RAW
-469 VFTSATLGDDPRLRW
+469 VFTSATLGDDDRLSW

-493 ATVLRVSSPFDYPAQ
+493 AKVLRVGSPFDYPNQ
-508 ASLYVPRDIVRPNDP
+508 ASVYVPRHVVRPNDP
-523 AHSAQVATIASD
+523 AHSAQVAQLASD

-555 AIGDAMKQQLEGS
+555 AIGELMKQQLDGS
-568 GVEVLVQGEW
+568 GIEVLVQGEW
-578 PKRHLME
+578 PKRHLMA
-585 RFREGAKVG
+585 RFREGAQAG

-618 LVIID
+618 LVVID

-631 DPLVEARSKRLEAQG
+631 DPLVEARSKRLESQG
-646 RSPFND
+646 RSAFNE

-660 ALKQGAGRLIRTE
+660 ALKQGAGRLIRSET
-673 SDQGVLVLCDNRLVT
+673 DQGMLILCDNRLVT
-688 TGYGRRLIAALP
+688 TGYGKRLLAALP
-700 PMHQLQ
+700 AMRRLDSDDQLVQ
-706 TAEALVQSLDALN
+706 ALEALKLSA
-719 QDFISRTSTTTF
+719 ITTASTTVS

>member
-1 MNHPL
+1 MSHPL
-6 RDLVQEAFAPLGVLA
+6 RAMVQEAFAPLGVLA
-21 RATDHFSPRQGQ
+21 RATEQFQPRDGQ
-33 TDMALAVADV
+33 TEMALAVADV
-43 VAHGGSLVVEA
+43 VSHGGSLVVEA

-84 QDQLYARD
+84 QDQLFARD

-120 MEMARRDT
+120 MELARRDT
-128 QIPDRHTVHLLSR
+128 TMPDRHTVHLLSR

-196 ALGADV
+196 ALAADV

-235 AHQLNEVGVNFLGHQ
+235 AHQLNETGVNFLGHQ

-262 MLATGL
+262 ILATGL

-278 GVCSG
+278 AVCSG
-283 LERAARELRLMGGK
+283 LERSARELRLIGGK
-297 RHSAVKLRWT
+297 RPGAVKLRWT
-307 EQAPDEMH
+307 EDAPEGIH
-315 AGAWEQSLQD
+315 PGAWAQSLQD

-344 PDFIRL
+344 PDFMRL
-350 HDRVAEVAKRVDAF
+350 HDRVAEITKRVDAF

-375 VDISASQMRLMEAPL
+375 MDVSASQMRLMEAPL
-390 DIAETVRERL
+390 DIAQTVRERL
-400 MKQSSAMAADEA
+400 MRQGQATAADDVLAEEA
-412 DQEPPPWLD
+412 PWQDEQDAFNALEPHVPHPPD
-421 EPLFDQTAA
+421 
-430 AHDETG
+430 
-436 DIAFDAQDHDT
+436 DA
-447 EASPFNSADPMRP
+447 
-460 VEDTRPRAW
+460 RPRSW
-469 VFTSATLGDDPRLRW
+469 IFTSATLGDDPRLRW

-493 ATVLRVSSPFDYPAQ
+493 AQVLRVGSPFDYPAQ
-508 ASLYVPRDIVRPNDP
+508 AALYVPRDIVRPNDP
-523 AHSAQVATIASD
+523 AHSAQVATLAAES
-535 AVRRL
+535 VRRL

-555 AIGDAMKQQLEGS
+555 AIGEAMKLQLEGS
-568 GVEVLVQGEW
+568 GIEVLVQGEW

-585 RFREGAKVG
+585 RFREGAMPG

-618 LVIID
+618 LVVID

-660 ALKQGAGRLIRTE
+660 ALKQGAGRLIRRET
-673 SDQGVLVLCDNRLVT
+673 DQGVLVLCDNRLVT

-700 PMHQLQ
+700 PMRQLNTANELAQAIEVLHQ
-706 TAEALVQSLDALN
+706 DA
-719 QDFISRTSTTTF
+719 ITKAATTTF

>member
-1 MNHPL
+1 MSHPL

-21 RATDHFSPRQGQ
+21 RATDHFNPRQGQ

-84 QDQLYARD
+84 QDQLFARD

-100 NLPVRLALLKG
+100 NLPIRLALLKG

-128 QIPDRHTVHLLSR
+128 HMPDRHTVHLLSR
-141 VETWSLSTRTGDLA
+141 IETWSLSTRTGDLA

-262 MLATGL
+262 ILATGL

-278 GVCSG
+278 SVCAS
-283 LERAARELRLMGGK
+283 LERAARELRLIGGK
-297 RHSAVKLRWT
+297 RSGAVKLRWVD
-307 EQAPDEMH
+307 EAPEGIH
-315 AGAWEQSLQD
+315 PGAWEQALQD

-344 PDFIRL
+344 PDFMRL

-364 LNPCAPDAVRW
+364 LKACAPDAVRW
-375 VDISASQMRLMEAPL
+375 VDVSASQMRLMEAPL

-400 MKQSSAMAADEA
+400 MKPA
-412 DQEPPPWLD
+412 EPAPWHD
-421 EPLFDQTAA
+421 EPVVEETA
-430 AHDETG
+430 DK
-436 DIAFDAQDHDT
+436 
-447 EASPFNSADPMRP
+447 
-460 VEDTRPRAW
+460 RPRAW

-493 ATVLRVSSPFDYPAQ
+493 AMVLRVSSPFDYPAQ

-523 AHSAQVATIASD
+523 THSAQVAALASD

-540 GGRTLVLTTTLRALR
+540 GGRSLVLTTTLRALR
-555 AIGDAMKQQLEGS
+555 AIGDVMKQRLEGS
-568 GVEVLVQGEW
+568 GIDVLVQGEW

-585 RFREGAKVG
+585 RFREGAQVG

-688 TGYGRRLIAALP
+688 TGYGRRLISSLP
-700 PMHQLQ
+700 PMRQLQ
-706 TAEALVQSLDALN
+706 STAALVQSLEALN
-719 QDFISRTSTTTF
+719 QDFISKSSTTVF

>member
-1 MNHPL
+1 MSHPL

-33 TDMALAVADV
+33 TEMALAVADV

-84 QDQLYARD
+84 QDQLFARD

-100 NLPVRLALLKG
+100 NLPIRLALLKG

-120 MEMARRDT
+120 MEIARRDT

-283 LERAARELRLMGGK
+283 LERAARELRLIGGK
-297 RHSAVKLRWT
+297 RMGQVKLRWT
-307 EQAPDEMH
+307 EDAPEGIH

-344 PDFIRL
+344 PDFMRL

-375 VDISASQMRLMEAPL
+375 VDVSASQMRLMEAPL

-400 MKQSSAMAADEA
+400 MKQSPVLAQDDASH
-412 DQEPPPWLD
+412 EPPPWHD
-421 EPLFDQTAA
+421 EPTFEEDSAS
-430 AHDETG
+430 HDATVAQG
-436 DIAFDAQDHDT
+436 DDVDGSAFDTA
-447 EASPFNSADPMRP
+447 FPMRP
-460 VEDTRPRAW
+460 EEDTRPRAW

-523 AHSAQVATIASD
+523 AHSAQVAAIASD

-555 AIGDAMKQQLEGS
+555 AIGDVMKQQLEGT

-706 TAEALVQSLDALN
+706 TAEALAESLEALN
-719 QDFISRTSTTTF
+719 QDFISRASTTTF